1 MSSPKGGGGSSYGAP
16 QLSMQSNTSTIPAW
30 LTQGSQFATAHA
42 QDMLKTG
49 MPLYQGELTAPMNG
63 YQQQAGQQI
72 VGSQGQY
79 MPYYGQAASAVQRSF
94 APVQNVTPQTFQNG
108 LTNVQRYMSP
118 YTQQV
123 IDAARAA
130 GAQALDQ
137 NLNQIKDSAV
147 TAKAF
152 GGSRD
157 LVQRGAA
164 AEQNALGQQQFDANM
179 LDRAYGNA
187 TGLMGQDIS
196 NNLAA
201 QGQNQNAALT
211 QQRNLQTGGIALG
224 TVAQNAQQSGLQD
237 INNLLGYG
245 GLVQNTRQ
253 AADSAN
259 FGYYNQGVN
268 YPIQMQQLLNSTLS
282 SVPHDT
288 STTSIGTSSTP
299 ATSSNGMMSGLGG
312 MMSGASMGGQIA
324 SAFPSLGL
332 SSGLGSVLGGGA
344 GALLGILSDEND
356 KTDIEKVGTD
366 PQTGLT
372 LHAYRYKSDAKNTPK
387 IVGPMAQE
395 VEKKYPG
402 TTRKIGGKLVINTN
416 ALAGALARRVA

>member
-1 MSSPKGGGGSSYGAP
+1 MSGKGGGGGGSYGAP
-16 QLSMQSNTSTIPAW
+16 QISMQSNTSTIPAW

-49 MPLYQGELTAPMNG
+49 MPLYDGELTAPLNN
-63 YQQQAGQQI
+63 YQQAAGQQI
-72 VGSQGQY
+72 MGTQGQY
-79 MPYYGQAASAVQRSF
+79 MPYYQQAAGAVQRSF
-94 APVQNVTPQTFQNG
+94 NPVQNISPDTYKNG
-108 LTNVQRYMSP
+108 LSNISAYMSP
-118 YTQQV
+118 YTSQV

-130 GAQALDQ
+130 GAKALDQ
-137 NLNQIKDSAV
+137 NLDQIKDSAV

-157 LVQRGAA
+157 LVQRGSAA
-164 AEQNALGQQQFDANM
+164 AENALGQQQFDANM
-179 LDRAYGNA
+179 LDKAYGNA
-187 TGLMGQDIS
+187 TGLLGQDIS

-259 FGYYNQGVN
+259 FGYYNQGVQ

-288 STTSIGTSSTP
+288 STTSIGASSTP
-299 ATSSNGMMSGLGG
+299 EQKSNSMMSGMGG

-332 SSGLGSVLGGGA
+332 SSGVGSVLGGGA
-344 GALLGILSDEND
+344 GALLGIFSDENE

-366 PQTGLT
+366 PASGLT
-372 LHAYRYKSDAKNTPK
+372 LHAYRYKGDPK
-387 IVGPMAQE
+387 SYPKVVGPMAQD
-395 VEKKYPG
+395 VEKKFPG
-402 TTRKIGGKLVINTN
+402 ATRKIGGKLVINGLSGRF
-416 ALAGALARRVA
+416 AA

>member
-1 MSSPKGGGGSSYGAP
+1 MSGGKGGGGGSYGAP
-16 QLSMQSNTSTIPAW
+16 QISMQTNTSTIPAW
-30 LTQGSQFATAHA
+30 LTQGSEFATAHA

-49 MPLYQGELTAPMNG
+49 MPLYNGELVAPLNG
-63 YQQQAGQQI
+63 YQQAAGQKI
-72 VGSQGQY
+72 MGTQGQY
-79 MPYYGQAASAVQRSF
+79 MPYYGQAADAVQRSF
-94 APVQNVTPQTFQNG
+94 NPVQNVTPQTYQNG
-108 LTNVQRYMSP
+108 LTNIGSYMSP
-118 YTQQV
+118 YTSQV

-130 GAQALDQ
+130 GAKALDQ

-164 AEQNALGQQQFDANM
+164 AADNALGQQQFDASM
-179 LDRAYGNA
+179 LNQAYGNA
-187 TGLMGQDIS
+187 TGLLGQDIS

-237 INNLLGYG
+237 INNMLGYG

-253 AADSAN
+253 AGDTAN

-268 YPIQMQQLLNSTLS
+268 YATQMQQLLNQTLS

-288 STTSIGTSSTP
+288 TTSSFGVSSTP
-299 ATSSNGMMSGLGG
+299 ATSSNGLMSGLGG
-312 MMSGASMGGQIA
+312 ASAGASLGGQIA
-324 SAFPSLGL
+324 SAFPSLGM
-332 SSGLGSVLGGGA
+332 SSGIGSVLGGGA
-344 GALLGILSDEND
+344 GALLGILSDERE

-366 PQTGLT
+366 PDTGLA
-372 LHAYRYKSDAKNTPK
+372 LHAYRYKGDPK
-387 IVGPMAQE
+387 TYPKVVGPMAQE
-395 VEKKYPG
+395 VEKKFPG
-402 TTRKIGGKLVINTN
+402 ATRKIGGKMVVNGLSGFGR
-416 ALAGALARRVA
+416 AA